1 MGTDLGIL
9 AIYGLVVLA
18 LLPVRLA
25 AARGRA
31 WTPVG
36 ADGSGRALLSRR
48 LDAALADSVAALAV
62 FAPAVLIHAAR
73 DSFDGWTL
81 LAGQGFLILR
91 LVHLAA
97 SLAGMSWLRLPAWGA
112 ALLMPAFLYYYTL
125 NLG

>member
-9 AIYGLVVLA
+9 ALYGLVVLA

-25 AARGRA
+25 AARGRV
-31 WTPVG
+31 WDPV
-36 ADGSGRALLSRR
+36 ASGGPDRTHLSRR

-81 LAGQGFLILR
+81 LAGQSFLILR
-91 LVHLAA
+91 LIHLAA
-97 SLAGMSWLRLPAWGA
+97 ALAGLFWLRLLAWGG